1 MDNPEITDRSCDIYD
16 AGDLESAMYRYTNQ
30 QSPLYPDYGAISV
43 HTEVLAAALVP
54 GVVLGQLALDNLTE
68 IEVCG
73 FETAYG
79 SMMEKIRRPDLQ
91 PHPWYTRG
99 VRFSLPNQANSS
111 NGEVHSLTYYSVR
124 HSKTPHV
131 WPLVVK
137 LALSDKTEKMIGEV
151 SSNVRP
157 LRSQWSP
164 DGNAYEQLVNNGIQD
179 RTTIAGALE
188 VQAVTRFLREITPRE
203 R

>member
-1 MDNPEITDRSCDIYD
+1 M
-16 AGDLESAMYRYTNQ
+16 
-30 QSPLYPDYGAISV
+30 
-43 HTEVLAAALVP
+43 
-54 GVVLGQLALDNLTE
+54 
-68 IEVCG
+68 
-73 FETAYG
+73 
-79 SMMEKIRRPDLQ
+79 
-91 PHPWYTRG
+91 
-99 VRFSLPNQANSS
+99 
-111 NGEVHSLTYYSVR
+111 
-124 HSKTPHV
+124 

-137 LALSDKTEKMIGEV
+137 LALSETTEKMIGEV

-188 VQAVTRFLREITPRE
+188 VQAVTRFLREITRRE